1 MTMDPRPDPCTDRA
15 TARGTPAAYL
25 VTGSSRGIGLATAT
39 ALLKTGATVG
49 IHGRDPARLA
59 ATCLELAHVGG
70 RAIPLDADLS
80 NPDNAPT
87 LVKRFLDVTGR
98 LDGLVNNAG
107 QGKAVAFRG
116 MTLSRWRE
124 TQATNLEST
133 FLAAQVA
140 YGIMR
145 QQGGGAIV
153 NVASM
158 AAHGPGKWMGADY
171 AASKAGVVSLTQS
184 LAFEAARFNIR
195 VNAVSPGMI
204 ETDMTAP
211 IAEASRM
218 TLPIPLGRFG
228 RPGEVA
234 DVILFLLSDNASYIT
249 GQVIHINGGLMT

>member
-1 MTMDPRPDPCTDRA
+1 MIDDLS
-15 TARGTPAAYL
+15 AAAFL
-25 VTGSSRGIGLATAT
+25 VTGSSRGIGLATAK
-39 ALLKTGATVG
+39 ALLTRGATVG
-49 IHGRDPARLA
+49 IHGRDASRLE
-59 ATCLELAHVGG
+59 TLCRDLGHLGG
-70 RAIPLDADLS
+70 RSLPLPADLS
-80 NPDNAPT
+80 NPDEALT
-87 LVKRFLDVTGR
+87 VVKRFTDVAGR

-116 MTLSRWRE
+116 MTLARWRE
-124 TQATNLEST
+124 TQAINLEAT
-133 FLAAQVA
+133 LLACQEA
-140 YGIMR
+140 YGSMR
-145 QQGGGAIV
+145 HQGGGAIV

-211 IAEASRM
+211 IPEASRNA
-218 TLPIPLGRFG
+218 LPIPMRRFG
-228 RPGEVA
+228 RPEEVA
-234 DVILFLLSDNASYIT
+234 NVILFLLSEQASYIT